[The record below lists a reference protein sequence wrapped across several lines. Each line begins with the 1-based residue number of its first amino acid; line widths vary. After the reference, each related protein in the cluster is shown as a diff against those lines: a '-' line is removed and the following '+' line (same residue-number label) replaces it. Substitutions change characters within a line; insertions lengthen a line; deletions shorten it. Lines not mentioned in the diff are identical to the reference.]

1 MSDIQVFTMTLLCVC
16 GAVNIVFYALTASP
30 TLNVPSTEEFISL
43 HEPRKL
49 LESGKSKLKLL

>member
-1 MSDIQVFTMTLLCVC
+1 MTVLCVC